1 MAGISPKLPLQL
13 DTEDGIA
20 LNKTLKETV
29 KQNLKMLVLTSPGE
43 RLMLPEYGVGL
54 RNFLFEQGSAKTI
67 ADLNSRI
74 KDQIGLYMPF
84 IDLLDIDF
92 SSPEENSYVLNV
104 SIQYAIPNV
113 VNLDVLTISMSTD
126 SSF

>member
-13 DTEDGIA
+13 DTENGIA

-29 KQNLKMLVLTSPGE
+29 KQNLKMLVLTAPGE

-54 RNFLFEQGSAKTI
+54 RNFLFEQSSAKTI

-113 VNLDVLTISMSTD
+113 VNSDVLTISMSTD